1 MALHIDEKGK
11 VQIITPP
18 KTLTDKE
25 KKILEDAP
33 INTALI
39 NEAKNTKFNVVYG

>member
-11 VQIITPP
+11 IQIITPP

-25 KKILEDAP
+25 RKILEESPVNHKLIEEAMS
-33 INTALI
+33 IN
-39 NEAKNTKFNVVYG
+39 FNIVNG

>member
-1 MALHIDEKGK
+1 MALYIDDNGK

-25 KKILEDAP
+25 RKILEDAP
-33 INTALI
+33 VNRELIKEAMSIN
-39 NEAKNTKFNVVYG
+39 FNIVNG